1 MTYYAVFF
9 QDNGW
14 TCSLFYD
21 VSVYTQEQ
29 NEKEAIETTRD
40 GLLDALK
47 ESAVPSPLSRAQVEE
62 RARQEEN
69 KGNLPKGWH
78 IVKFEI

>member
-9 QDNGW
+9 QDDGW

-29 NEKEAIETTRD
+29 SEAEAIETTRA
-40 GLLDALK
+40 GLFNALK
-47 ESAVPSPLSRAQVEE
+47 ENAAPSPLSRAQVEE
-62 RARQEEN
+62 RARQEE
-69 KGNLPKGWH
+69 KEGNLPKGWR
-78 IVKFEI
+78 VVDFEV